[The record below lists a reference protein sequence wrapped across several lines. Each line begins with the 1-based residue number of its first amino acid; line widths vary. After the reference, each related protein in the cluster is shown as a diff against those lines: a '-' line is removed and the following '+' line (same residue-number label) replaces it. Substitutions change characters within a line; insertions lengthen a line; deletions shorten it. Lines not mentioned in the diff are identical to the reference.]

1 MKILSTAVTMT
12 RRCVL
17 VLQILFIDRTQSRL
31 RIRYQT
37 RSIYRGPG
45 NNR

>member
-1 MKILSTAVTMT
+1 MISTAILIT

-17 VLQILFIDRTQSRL
+17 VLQTLFIDRTQSRL

-37 RSIYRGPG
+37 RSIHRGPG